1 MVAKAALG
9 ADEIAVWWMP
19 TAAVL
24 PVHLQ
29 RWLGLFDDEERD
41 RAARLL
47 LDADRRD
54 FIAAH
59 ALLRSMLAFYGNFPA
74 TRWRFV
80 ADPDGKPRVD
90 LRAGGAALEFNLS
103 HTRGLVAAAVAVCG
117 LPVGIDVEQIEP
129 RKADFRVAEEFFA
142 SAEVRALK
150 AMPPAEQVTGFFRY
164 WTLKEAY
171 IKAVGTG
178 LAMPLQSFSF
188 ALVPPRVTF
197 EAGSG
202 DDAAAWEFAVL
213 PTTDRHILSVA
224 AARSGVRVVSH
235 EIVPEYL

>member
-1 MVAKAALG
+1 MAAEPALA

-24 PVHLQ
+24 PAHLQ
-29 RWLGLFDDEERD
+29 RWLGLFDDQERD
-41 RAARLL
+41 RAARFF

-59 ALLRSMLAFYGNFPA
+59 ALLRSMLAFYGTFPA
-74 TRWRFV
+74 ARWRFI
-80 ADPDGKPRVD
+80 ADPDGKPRID

-103 HTRGLVAAAVAVCG
+103 HTRGLVAGAVAAAG
-117 LPVGIDVEQIEP
+117 LRVGIDVEEIEP
-129 RKADFRVAEEFFA
+129 READFRVAEEFFA
-142 SAEVRALK
+142 PAEVRALK
-150 AMPPAEQVTGFFRY
+150 AMPPAEQATGFFRY

-171 IKAVGTG
+171 IKAVGSG
-178 LAMPLQSFSF
+178 LAMPLQSFGF
-188 ALVPPRVTF
+188 TLAPPRITF

-224 AARSGVRVVSH
+224 AARSGVHVTPRAL
-235 EIVPEYL
+235 IPEHL